1 MTNGIPAVS
10 AHQGDAGVFHLPI
23 GRILVTKLSRRF
35 DDLKHPLNVP
45 LGKLSTGSIAGKF
58 AIQIQ
63 RPGRGKLPAFA
74 FLAEAVVL
82 QLHEH
87 HVGEA
92 VVNLGGIDVFRPDP
106 RHPIGGLSTLR
117 GGGADHVIFREP
129 ASQVVGGGGRQNV
142 NRRLSQLLC
151 PVCAT

>member
-1 MTNGIPAVS
+1 MTNGIPTMS
-10 AHQGDAGVFHLPI
+10 AHQGDAGVLHLSI
-23 GRILVTKLSRRF
+23 AWVLVTKLSRRF
-35 DDLKHPLNVP
+35 NDLKHPLNVA

-58 AIQIQ
+58 AIQTQ
-63 RPGRGKLPAFA
+63 RPGCGKLPAFA

-92 VVNLGGIDVFRPDP
+92 VVNLSSIDISRPDS

-129 ASQVVGGGGRQNV
+129 
-142 NRRLSQLLC
+142 
-151 PVCAT
+151 T